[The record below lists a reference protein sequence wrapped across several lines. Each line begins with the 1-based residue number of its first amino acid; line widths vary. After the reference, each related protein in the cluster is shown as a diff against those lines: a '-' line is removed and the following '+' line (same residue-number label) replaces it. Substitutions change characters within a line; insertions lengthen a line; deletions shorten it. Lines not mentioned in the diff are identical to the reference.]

1 MLFYTMNTSP
11 ANPAPQPEGNPF
23 GSPMYLMAKPA
34 GAACNLRCRYCY
46 YLEKGDPAA
55 RQLMDCATLELFIR
69 QYIESQTV
77 GEVMFTWHGGEAM
90 LRPVSFYRRAIELQ
104 RKYAAG
110 RTVLNCLQTNGT
122 LITEEWARFLRSEGW
137 LVGVS
142 IDGPQEFHDEYR
154 RAAGGKPTFSSV
166 MRGIRLLQRHG
177 VEWNAMAVVNDF
189 NVLYPEEFY
198 RFFKSIGCRYIQFT
212 PIVERRRPDGHL
224 CSVAEHGELTPHS
237 VTAAQWG
244 DFLCRLYDEWVR
256 EDVGTVFVQIFDAT
270 LAGWVGAMPGLCSM
284 APFCGH
290 AGVIEHNGDIYSC
303 DHFVFPAYRLG
314 NIHDTSI
321 IDMMYSPA
329 QIAFGRAKR
338 DSLPKQCMECRFTHI
353 CNGECPK
360 NRFAVTP
367 DGEPGLNW
375 LCEGYRRFFTH
386 VAADMDFMTAQLRA
400 GLPPADIMRHKNK

>member
-166 MRGIRLLQRHG
+166 MRGIRLLHRPGQT
-177 VEWNAMAVVNDF
+177 
-189 NVLYPEEFY
+189 
-198 RFFKSIGCRYIQFT
+198 IGQ
-212 PIVERRRPDGHL
+212 
-224 CSVAEHGELTPHS
+224 
-237 VTAAQWG
+237 
-244 DFLCRLYDEWVR
+244 LCRI
-256 EDVGTVFVQIFDAT
+256 TQ
-270 LAGWVGAMPGLCSM
+270 
-284 APFCGH
+284 
-290 AGVIEHNGDIYSC
+290 
-303 DHFVFPAYRLG
+303 
-314 NIHDTSI
+314 
-321 IDMMYSPA
+321 
-329 QIAFGRAKR
+329 
-338 DSLPKQCMECRFTHI
+338 I
-353 CNGECPK
+353 CNRLLRQYVPQI
-360 NRFAVTP
+360 TQ
-367 DGEPGLNW
+367 
-375 LCEGYRRFFTH
+375 RR
-386 VAADMDFMTAQLRA
+386 AA
-400 GLPPADIMRHKNK
+400 

>member
-1 MLFYTMNTSP
+1 MNPSP
-11 ANPAPQPEGNPF
+11 DHSAPLPEGNPF

-55 RQLMDCATLELFIR
+55 RQLMDYDTLELFIR

-90 LRPVSFYRRAIELQ
+90 LRPLSFYRRAIELQ

-154 RAAGGKPTFSSV
+154 LAAGGKPTFASV

-189 NVLYPEEFY
+189 NVLYPGEFY

-212 PIVERRRPDGHL
+212 PIVERRRPDGRL
-224 CSVAEHGELTPHS
+224 CTLGEEGELTPHS
-237 VTAAQWG
+237 VTPEQWG
-244 DFLCRLYDEWVR
+244 EFLCRLYDEWVR
-256 EDVGTVFVQIFDAT
+256 DDVGRVFVQIFDAT

-290 AGVIEHNGDIYSC
+290 AGVIEHNGDVYSC

-314 NIHDTSI
+314 NIHDTSV

-338 DSLPKQCMECRFTHI
+338 DSLPRQCRECRFTRI

-360 NRFAVTP
+360 NRFAVTT

-386 VAADMDFMTAQLRA
+386 VAADMDFMAAQLRA
-400 GLPPADIMRHKNK
+400 GLPPADIMLLKRK